1 MSLII
6 NKKLPSFDHLPD
18 EAVLEISPERAAKQ
32 DIRPL
37 EIGIL
42 NLMPGAVVERT
53 ELQLLRLLANTP
65 LQIRPTFA
73 YFDEHKS
80 TSKQAHFD
88 EFYKTLSEVRQSGLD
103 GLIITGANLEEHEFE
118 NVFYW
123 KEFTRF
129 LDWAKEN
136 VTSTIFSCWAVHAGL
151 FHHYGI
157 RPRTYKEKQFGIF
170 PHRVR
175 HESGSPFLA
184 SMDDEI
190 LVPHSRWK
198 GIEQSDIDAHKELET
213 LIESEGAG
221 PHLIVGHQGRELYLQ
236 GHPEYD
242 RGDIAEEY
250 LRDKAKG
257 IAINSP
263 QHYFPG
269 NDETKTP
276 LRNWSANGQVFY
288 SNWINWVYQTTNG
301 DVKKPLMDA

>member
-1 MSLII
+1 MKDFIKRHFRHFNAAVVVEASEAYV
-6 NKKLPSFDHLPD
+6 DHLD
-18 EAVLEISPERAAKQ
+18 KGGKMFMTLAGAMSTAELGISLAEMIRQ
-32 DIRPL
+32 DKVH
-37 EIGIL
+37 GIC
-42 NLMPGAVVERT
+42 
-53 ELQLLRLLANTP
+53 
-65 LQIRPTFA
+65 
-73 YFDEHKS
+73 S
-80 TSKQAHFD
+80 
-88 EFYKTLSEVRQSGLD
+88 
-103 GLIITGANLEEHEFE
+103 TGANLEEYEFE

-123 KEFTRF
+123 KEFTGF

-136 VTSTIFSCWAVHAGL
+136 ITSTIFSCWAVHAGL
-151 FHHYGI
+151 YHHYGV
-157 RPRTYKEKQFGIF
+157 RPRTYEKKQFGIF

-175 HESGSPFLA
+175 HEPGSPFLA

-288 SNWINWVYQTTNG
+288 SNWINWVYQTTNV